1 MTLGSIC
8 ADKKLVSIYTHPLY
22 QTACHNIVG
31 LPQLAVS
38 QIELSCDLNIEAQN
52 AWEFLGE
59 QFLKWTR
66 SQAIFRNS

>member
-8 ADKKLVSIYTHPLY
+8 ADKKLVSIYTHPHY

-38 QIELSCDLNIEAQN
+38 QIELSRDL
-52 AWEFLGE
+52 
-59 QFLKWTR
+59 
-66 SQAIFRNS
+66 